1 MKKYLI
7 PVVILFSIFPM
18 LMGCSGNSKTQAA
31 AAALPPTQTLRPGE
45 TPTPGSIKG
54 TVTWQTGDGG
64 MIGLKQFTIFLWE
77 TNDTSVPVAEGIT
90 DRNGAFEIVNLLP
103 GTYVLSGYE
112 FAGEITQQSPE
123 ACWVIKDIQV
133 SSGQAAQV
141 SLNYKNALQ
150 RADFSKNPTFCK

>member
-1 MKKYLI
+1 
-7 PVVILFSIFPM
+7 
-18 LMGCSGNSKTQAA
+18 
-31 AAALPPTQTLRPGE
+31 
-45 TPTPGSIKG
+45 
-54 TVTWQTGDGG
+54 